1 MRYVSSD
8 YPEIQLARLF
18 WETNADI
25 RYLSSDYP
33 ICQSILIDHYRLT
46 QYPICQSILRDHCL
60 NYVCFNMSDVYHL
73 RIQKA
78 TKSNL
83 PSLSYTFEI
92 SDTCYPSL
100 AQSISTNVY
109 ILQSEYIVLLGSK
122 FHPCLKSILLLTC
135 AAGLPTCILWITEP
149 FLEGFIKAWEGAIV
163 HKWNVVVCFALLQQT
178 RRFAMCW
185 NW

>member
-46 QYPICQSILRDHCL
+46 QYPIFKSILRDHCL

-122 FHPCLKSILLLTC
+122 FHPCLKSILVLTC
-135 AAGLPTCILWITEP
+135 AAGLPWSGGSRDPKALTNQKYLDTWSALTTEVLLKEFNAHFGFQLWIESN
-149 FLEGFIKAWEGAIV
+149 G
-163 HKWNVVVCFALLQQT
+163 
-178 RRFAMCW
+178 
-185 NW
+185 

>member
-46 QYPICQSILRDHCL
+46 QYPIFKSILRDHCL
-60 NYVCFNMSDVYHL
+60 NYICFNMSDVYHL

-135 AAGLPTCILWITEP
+135 AAGLPKKNL
-149 FLEGFIKAWEGAIV
+149 A
-163 HKWNVVVCFALLQQT
+163 LQQFWRT
-178 RRFAMCW
+178 AFHECW
-185 NW
+185 NQFFDQNNHCK